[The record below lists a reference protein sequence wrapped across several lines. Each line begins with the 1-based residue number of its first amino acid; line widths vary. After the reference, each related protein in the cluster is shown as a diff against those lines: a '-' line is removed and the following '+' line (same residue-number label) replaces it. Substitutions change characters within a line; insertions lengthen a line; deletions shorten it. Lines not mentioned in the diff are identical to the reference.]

1 MKIAVYSGSFNPL
14 HIGHKAIIE
23 YLTGKMDFDEVYLIV
38 SPQNPLKGPCDD
50 PDGTKR
56 TEAAKKAVS
65 AYGLRAKVDD
75 IEIGMPAPQYTIRT
89 LDALKAREPGNT
101 FSLVIGADNFANL
114 HRWKDYRRIISEYG
128 VVVFPREGFDAQA
141 RKAVFEEEFREQGLE
156 CRVVLADAPLVTVS
170 STEIRDGIAAGRDM
184 SGYLM

>member
-50 PDGTKR
+50 PDGIKR

-65 AYGLRAKVDD
+65 AYRLKAKVDD
-75 IEIGMPAPQYTIRT
+75 IEIGMPAPQYTINT
-89 LDALKAREPGNT
+89 LDALKRREPDNDFT
-101 FSLVIGADNFANL
+101 LVIGADNL
-114 HRWKDYRRIISEYG
+114 DRMHMWKDYRRILSEYG
-128 VVVFPREGFDAQA
+128 VLVYPRKGYDMK
-141 RKAVFEEEFREQGLE
+141 RICDGLMSE
-156 CRVVLADAPLVTVS
+156 SGKYRITLADAPTVDVS
-170 STEIRDGIAAGRDM
+170 STEIREGLASGENM
-184 SGYLM
+184 SDVML

>member
-50 PDGTKR
+50 PDGIKR

-65 AYGLRAKVDD
+65 AYGLKAKVDD
-75 IEIGMPAPQYTIRT
+75 IEIGMPAPQYTINT
-89 LDALKAREPGNT
+89 LDALKRREPDNEFT
-101 FSLVIGADNFANL
+101 LVIGADNL
-114 HRWKDYRRIISEYG
+114 DRMHLWKDYRRILSEYG
-128 VVVFPREGFDAQA
+128 VLVYPRKGYDMK
-141 RKAVFEEEFREQGLE
+141 RICDGLMAE
-156 CRVVLADAPLVTVS
+156 SGKYRITLADAPTVDVS
-170 STEIRDGIAAGRDM
+170 STEIREGLASGEDM
-184 SGYLM
+184 NDVML

>member
-50 PDGTKR
+50 PDGIKR

-65 AYGLRAKVDD
+65 AYGLKAKVDD
-75 IEIGMPAPQYTIRT
+75 IEIGMPAPQYTINT
-89 LDALKAREPGNT
+89 LDALKRREPDNEFT
-101 FSLVIGADNFANL
+101 LVIGADNL
-114 HRWKDYRRIISEYG
+114 DRMHMWKDYRRILSEYG
-128 VVVFPREGFDAQA
+128 VLVYPRKGYDMK
-141 RKAVFEEEFREQGLE
+141 RICDGLMAE
-156 CRVVLADAPLVTVS
+156 SGKYRITLADAPTVDVS
-170 STEIRDGIAAGRDM
+170 STEIREGLASGEDM
-184 SGYLM
+184 NDVML

>member
-50 PDGTKR
+50 PDGIKR

-65 AYGLRAKVDD
+65 AYGLKAKVDD
-75 IEIGMPAPQYTIRT
+75 IEIGMPAPQYTINT
-89 LDALKAREPGNT
+89 LDALKRREPDNDFT
-101 FSLVIGADNFANL
+101 LVIGADNL
-114 HRWKDYRRIISEYG
+114 DRMHLWKDYRRILSEYG
-128 VVVFPREGFDAQA
+128 VLVYPRKGYDMK
-141 RKAVFEEEFREQGLE
+141 RICDGLMAE
-156 CRVVLADAPLVTVS
+156 SGKYRITLADAPTVDVS
-170 STEIRDGIAAGRDM
+170 STEIREGLASGEDM
-184 SGYLM
+184 NDVML

>member
-50 PDGTKR
+50 PDGIKR

-65 AYGLRAKVDD
+65 AYGLKAKVDD
-75 IEIGMPAPQYTIRT
+75 IEIGMPAPQYTINT
-89 LDALKAREPGNT
+89 LDALKRREPDNDFT
-101 FSLVIGADNFANL
+101 LVIGADNL
-114 HRWKDYRRIISEYG
+114 DRMHMWKDYRRILSEYG
-128 VVVFPREGFDAQA
+128 VLVYPRKGYDMK
-141 RKAVFEEEFREQGLE
+141 RICDGLMAE
-156 CRVVLADAPLVTVS
+156 SGKYRITLADAPTVDIS
-170 STEIRDGIAAGRDM
+170 STEIREGLASGENM
-184 SGYLM
+184 SDVML

>member
-50 PDGTKR
+50 PDGIKR

-65 AYGLRAKVDD
+65 AYGLKAKVDD
-75 IEIGMPAPQYTIRT
+75 IEIGMPAPQYTINT
-89 LDALKAREPGNT
+89 LDALKRREPDNDFT
-101 FSLVIGADNFANL
+101 LVIGADNL
-114 HRWKDYRRIISEYG
+114 DRMHMWKDYRRILSEYG
-128 VVVFPREGFDAQA
+128 VLVYPRKGYDMK
-141 RKAVFEEEFREQGLE
+141 RICDGLMAE
-156 CRVVLADAPLVTVS
+156 SGKYRITLADAPTVDVS
-170 STEIRDGIAAGRDM
+170 STEIREGLASGENM
-184 SGYLM
+184 SDVML

>member
-50 PDGTKR
+50 PDGIKR

-75 IEIGMPAPQYTIRT
+75 IEIGMPAPQYTINT
-89 LDALKAREPGNT
+89 LDALKRREPDNDFT
-101 FSLVIGADNFANL
+101 LVIGADNL
-114 HRWKDYRRIISEYG
+114 DRMHMWKDYRRILSEYG
-128 VVVFPREGFDAQA
+128 VLVYPRKGYDMK
-141 RKAVFEEEFREQGLE
+141 RICDGLMAE
-156 CRVVLADAPLVTVS
+156 SGKYRITLADAPTVDVS
-170 STEIRDGIAAGRDM
+170 STEIREGLASGENM
-184 SGYLM
+184 SDVML

>member
-50 PDGTKR
+50 PDGIKR

-75 IEIGMPAPQYTIRT
+75 IETGMPAPQYTINT
-89 LDALKAREPGNT
+89 LDALKRREPDNDFT
-101 FSLVIGADNFANL
+101 LVIGADNL
-114 HRWKDYRRIISEYG
+114 DRMHLWKDYRRILSEYG
-128 VVVFPREGFDAQA
+128 VLVYPRKGYDMK
-141 RKAVFEEEFREQGLE
+141 RICDGLMAE
-156 CRVVLADAPLVTVS
+156 SGKYRITLADAPTVDVS
-170 STEIRDGIAAGRDM
+170 STEIREGLASGENM
-184 SGYLM
+184 SDVML

>member
-50 PDGTKR
+50 PDGIKR

-65 AYGLRAKVDD
+65 AYGLKAKVDD
-75 IEIGMPAPQYTIRT
+75 IEIGMPAPQYTINT
-89 LDALKAREPGNT
+89 LDALKRREPDNDFT
-101 FSLVIGADNFANL
+101 LVIGADNL
-114 HRWKDYRRIISEYG
+114 DRMHLWKDYRRILSEYG
-128 VVVFPREGFDAQA
+128 VLVYPRKGYDMK
-141 RKAVFEEEFREQGLE
+141 RICDGLMAE
-156 CRVVLADAPLVTVS
+156 SGKYRITLADAPTVDVS
-170 STEIRDGIAAGRDM
+170 STEIREGLASGENM
-184 SGYLM
+184 SDVML